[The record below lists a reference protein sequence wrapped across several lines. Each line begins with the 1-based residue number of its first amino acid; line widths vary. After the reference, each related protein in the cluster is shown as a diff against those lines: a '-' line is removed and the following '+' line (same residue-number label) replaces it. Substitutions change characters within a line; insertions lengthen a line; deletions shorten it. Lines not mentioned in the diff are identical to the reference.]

1 MKQISKKSS
10 AIFALFSLFFLIFAN
25 TPAHAEKG
33 YRYWGYFQAAPG
45 ANTWTAAMTGPTVT
59 LKDGAVEG
67 WTFTASSNDIPATAP
82 MADPNFAELC
92 GSTPAVSGKIRVG
105 IVVDFG
111 TGDIAPTGETPNEVL
126 TDCVTVP
133 EKSNGLKVLESVLSV
148 RADKSGLICGLGGY
162 PATECGVEI
171 DMPAPITASTPSTA
185 TPDADKSDA
194 KKSVENDDGFEFS
207 GIAAVVLA
215 IALAISIFFVIR
227 KRKQ

>member
-1 MKQISKKSS
+1 MQYVSKKS
-10 AIFALFSLFFLIFAN
+10 ATIFALFSVFFIIFVNA
-25 TPAHAEKG
+25 PAHADKG

-45 ANTWTAAMTGPTVT
+45 ETKWTAAMTGPTVL

-82 MADPNFAELC
+82 MADPDFAAIC
-92 GSTPAVSGKIRVG
+92 GNTSAVAGKIRVG

-111 TGDIAPTGETPNEVL
+111 SAEIAPAGETPKEVL

-133 EKSNGLKVLESVLSV
+133 EKSIGLKVLESVLAV
-148 RADKSGLICGLGGY
+148 RADKSGLICGLAGY

-171 DMPAPITASTPSTA
+171 DMPTPVIATA
-185 TPDADKSDA
+185 DDG
-194 KKSVENDDGFEFS
+194 KKSVESEEGFEFS
-207 GIAAVVLA
+207 EIAALVIA

>member
-67 WTFTASSNDIPATAP
+67 WTFTASSNDIPATTP
-82 MADPNFAELC
+82 MADPDFAELC

-111 TGDIAPTGETPNEVL
+111 TGDIAPTGETPKEVL
-126 TDCVTVP
+126 IDCVTVP
-133 EKSNGLKVLESVLSV
+133 EKSTGLKVLESVLSV
-148 RADKSGLICGLGGY
+148 RADKSGLICGLAGY

-171 DMPAPITASTPSTA
+171 DMPTPVIATADES
-185 TPDADKSDA
+185 DADESDDG
-194 KKSVENDDGFEFS
+194 KKSVESDDGFEFS
-207 GIAAVVLA
+207 EIAAVVLA